1 MAANRPLMF
10 LNTTVGRDNAS
21 LEAPYLIHDKHG
33 GRSMLQCARAMQRP
47 RRRVRPRGLLLVWRQ
62 VMLLVG
68 ANEFA
73 PSTARLDAL
82 QWSLMCE

>member
-1 MAANRPLMF
+1 
-10 LNTTVGRDNAS
+10 
-21 LEAPYLIHDKHG
+21 LIHDKHG
-33 GRSMLQCARAMQRP
+33 GRSMLQCARAMHRP

-62 VMLLVG
+62 VMLPEG
-68 ANEFA
+68 ANEFV